1 MAARAD
7 RAIPPTSIDRTGPVG
22 LSSGLAVEVPWIDR
36 WVDTVHGRVAIRE
49 TRGTSLPLVLLHGNS
64 MSKDAFRRQMDG
76 ALGAR
81 HRLVA
86 IDLPGHG
93 ASDNAVN
100 PGHSYTLTRF
110 ADVVVE
116 VAEIL
121 DLERFAILGWS
132 LGGHVAL
139 EVCAGAPGVVGV
151 MLVGAPAIGADP
163 ASILRAFRPGPFLER
178 SMLEK
183 LSGEEVEAFAK
194 EAGVA
199 GDENLCAAIRRADGR
214 ARVAVLRD
222 ALAGGASDARA
233 IVETMQVPLAIV
245 DGAEDLIVER
255 SYVDDLSYATLWEG
269 RTHVIPGVGHAP
281 FWEIAPLFNSILARF
296 LADLSARDS
305 SDCAFGA
312 CLAG

>member
-7 RAIPPTSIDRTGPVG
+7 KATPPHPVDRTGPVG
-22 LSSGLAVEVPWIDR
+22 LYPGQAVEAPWTDR
-36 WVDTVHGRVAIRE
+36 WLDTSHGRVSTRE
-49 TRGTSLPLVLLHGNS
+49 TRGTGLPLVLLHGNS

-76 ALGAR
+76 ALGSR
-81 HRLVA
+81 HRMVA

-93 ASDNAVN
+93 ASDDAAD
-100 PGHSYTLTRF
+100 PEHGYTLARF

-116 VAEIL
+116 VAEML
-121 DLERFAILGWS
+121 GLEKFAILGWS

-151 MLVGAPAIGADP
+151 MLVGAPAIGVNP
-163 ASILRAFRPGPFLER
+163 VSILQAFRPGPFLESTMQVR
-178 SMLEK
+178 FSDFEA
-183 LSGEEVEAFAK
+183 EAFA
-194 EAGVA
+194 ELAGVA
-199 GDENLCAAIRRADGR
+199 GDEDLNAAILRADGR

-233 IVETMQVPLAIV
+233 IVGTMRIPLAIV
-245 DGAEDLIVER
+245 DGAEDPIVER
-255 SYVDDLSYATLWEG
+255 AYVDGLAYSTLWEG

-281 FWEIAPLFNSILARF
+281 FREIAPLFNSILARF
-296 LADLSARDS
+296 LADLSSWDS
-305 SDCAFGA
+305 SEFLFGT